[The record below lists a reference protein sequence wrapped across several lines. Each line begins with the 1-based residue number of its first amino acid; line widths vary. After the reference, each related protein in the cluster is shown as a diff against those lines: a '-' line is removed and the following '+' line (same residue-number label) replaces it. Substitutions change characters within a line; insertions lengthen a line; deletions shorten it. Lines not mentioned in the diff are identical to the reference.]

1 MFEQCTMLKLLAKKA
16 FTYHSKIAR
25 YIELVG
31 IGKYSEK
38 KNNRYIMY
46 NVCRHLLVRMYPT
59 SATIPSDEHK
69 NFIKKERQ
77 DTFSSKDW

>member
-1 MFEQCTMLKLLAKKA
+1 MLKSLEKKA

-31 IGKYSEK
+31 IGKYSK
-38 KNNRYIMY
+38 NNNRYVMY
-46 NVCRHLLVRMYPT
+46 NICRHLLVIMYPT
-59 SATIPSDEHK
+59 SATVPSDVHE